1 MAVDA
6 KIRVLCV
13 DDHAVVREGL
23 ALIIELEGDM
33 QVVGAAATGTAAIEL
48 FGKLRPDITLM
59 DLELPVLDGVSAT
72 SAITKQFPD
81 ARIVVLTVHQGMED
95 VYRALHAGAITYVLK
110 DTLTK
115 DLIRVI
121 RQVHAGERPLPPE
134 IAVRLATRAREPP
147 LTAREVEVLD
157 LMAEGQSNHDIAV
170 SLAISDETV
179 HAHAKNIF
187 AKLHVRDRTRAV
199 TEAFRRGII
208 RLR

>member
-1 MAVDA
+1 VADA

-33 QVVGAAATGTAAIEL
+33 QVVGSAATGIEAIEL
-48 FGKLRPDITLM
+48 FAKLRPDVTLM
-59 DLELPVLDGVSAT
+59 DLELPALNGVGAT
-72 SAITKQFPD
+72 SAITRQFPD

-95 VYRALHAGAITYVLK
+95 VYRALQAGAITYILK

-134 IAVRLATRAREPP
+134 IAVRLATRAREPV
-147 LTAREVEVLD
+147 LTAREVEVLE
-157 LMAEGQSNHDIAV
+157 LMANGLSNRHIAV
-170 SLAISDETV
+170 TLAISDETV

-187 AKLHVRDRTRAV
+187 AKLHVGDRTRAV

-208 RLR
+208 HLH

>member
-1 MAVDA
+1 VADA

-33 QVVGAAATGTAAIEL
+33 RVVGSAATGIEAVEQ
-48 FGKLRPDITLM
+48 FGKLRPDVTLM
-59 DLELPVLDGVSAT
+59 DLELPALDGVAAT
-72 SAITKQFPD
+72 AAITRQFPD

-95 VYRALHAGAITYVLK
+95 VYRALQAGAITYILK

-121 RQVHAGERPLPPE
+121 RQVHAGERPLPPD
-134 IAVRLATRAREPP
+134 IAVRLAARAREPP
-147 LTAREVEVLD
+147 LTAREVEVLE
-157 LMAEGQSNHDIAV
+157 LMAKGLSNRHIGV
-170 SLAISDETV
+170 TLAISDETV

-187 AKLHVRDRTRAV
+187 AKLHVGDRTGAV

-208 RLR
+208 HLR